1 MGMKDA
7 AVEDIL
13 FWSSTTLRNQLV
25 RPKDPVPP
33 ERCGGVVCML
43 HCDQCNMVYISKTSK
58 PIGERIKEHEREVR
72 LGHVDG
78 SAVAEH
84 TFEAGHH
91 PNWDNVQGLNW
102 EQH

>member
-1 MGMKDA
+1 
-7 AVEDIL
+7 
-13 FWSSTTLRNQLV
+13 
-25 RPKDPVPP
+25 
-33 ERCGGVVCML
+33 ML

-78 SAVAEH
+78 SAVSEH
-84 TFEAGHH
+84 AFEAGHH

>member
-1 MGMKDA
+1 M
-7 AVEDIL
+7 EL
-13 FWSSTTLRNQLV
+13 FACCTV
-25 RPKDPVPP
+25 
-33 ERCGGVVCML
+33 
-43 HCDQCNMVYISKTSK
+43 TSAIWCTSAK
-58 PIGERIKEHEREVR
+58 PAQSRPIGERIKEHEREVR

-84 TFEAGHH
+84 AFEAGHH